1 MTLNLHTC
9 NYMYTLSSFEAY
21 ETFPVEITRAH
32 ARKHLTRARARCASK
47 DRRARETREQR
58 QTRARGARASRAS
71 TARARRAYLRARRAY
86 VSLFARARACP
97 KCARLSLLAH
107 LARARVKCSRARAAH
122 PAAGEAP
129 YMNSYVLNQANV
141 YMSYLYDW
149 HMFTIWL
156 YDHLYYYSKWSY
168 LIVFVCNHLFVCSG
182 NNHMLVSMRT
192 VPSSSICVIILLAIA
207 DNVYRRTYV

>member
-9 NYMYTLSSFEAY
+9 NYMYILSSFEAY

-71 TARARRAYLRARRAY
+71 TARALVCRRARARARTSDTRARRAYLRARRAY

-97 KCARLSLLAH
+97 N
-107 LARARVKCSRARAAH
+107 ARACLCSRSSRALVLNARALALRT
-122 PAAGEAP
+122 P
-129 YMNSYVLNQANV
+129 Q
-141 YMSYLYDW
+141 
-149 HMFTIWL
+149 
-156 YDHLYYYSKWSY
+156 
-168 LIVFVCNHLFVCSG
+168 
-182 NNHMLVSMRT
+182 LVRHH
-192 VPSSSICVIILLAIA
+192 I
-207 DNVYRRTYV
+207 

>member
-9 NYMYTLSSFEAY
+9 NYMYILSSFEAY

-71 TARARRAYLRARRAY
+71 TARALVCRRARARARARTSDTRARRAYLRARRAY

-97 KCARLSLLAH
+97 N
-107 LARARVKCSRARAAH
+107 ARACLCSRSSRALVLNARALALRT
-122 PAAGEAP
+122 P
-129 YMNSYVLNQANV
+129 Q
-141 YMSYLYDW
+141 
-149 HMFTIWL
+149 
-156 YDHLYYYSKWSY
+156 
-168 LIVFVCNHLFVCSG
+168 
-182 NNHMLVSMRT
+182 LVRHH
-192 VPSSSICVIILLAIA
+192 I
-207 DNVYRRTYV
+207 

>member
-107 LARARVKCSRARAAH
+107 LARAHVLNARALALRTPQLVRH
-122 PAAGEAP
+122 HIWTHMFWIKPMYTCHTSMTGTCLP
-129 YMNSYVLNQANV
+129 YG
-141 YMSYLYDW
+141 YMIISTTTVNDRIWSYLY
-149 HMFTIWL
+149 
-156 YDHLYYYSKWSY
+156 
-168 LIVFVCNHLFVCSG
+168 
-182 NNHMLVSMRT
+182 
-192 VPSSSICVIILLAIA
+192 VIIYLCVLGTIIC
-207 DNVYRRTYV
+207 

>member
-107 LARARVKCSRARAAH
+107 LARARVKCSPRSRCAPRSWWGTIYELIRFESSQCIHVIPLWLAH
-122 PAAGEAP
+122 
-129 YMNSYVLNQANV
+129 V
-141 YMSYLYDW
+141 YHMVIWSSLLLQVNDRIWSYLY
-149 HMFTIWL
+149 
-156 YDHLYYYSKWSY
+156 
-168 LIVFVCNHLFVCSG
+168 
-182 NNHMLVSMRT
+182 
-192 VPSSSICVIILLAIA
+192 VIIYLCVLGTIIC
-207 DNVYRRTYV
+207 